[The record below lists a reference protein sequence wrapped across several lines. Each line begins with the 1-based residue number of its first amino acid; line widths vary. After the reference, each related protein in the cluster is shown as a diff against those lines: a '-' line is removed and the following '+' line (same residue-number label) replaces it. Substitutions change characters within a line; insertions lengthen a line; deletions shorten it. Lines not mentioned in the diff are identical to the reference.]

1 MFPDASCGCIT
12 NRGPRGLLSL
22 LPPGQ
27 ETRPSLP
34 PSIRGHWRTGPG
46 CDPAR
51 TKFHLCPEQGFI
63 TVTLQVACQAACPL
77 GTPKSPTKQALF
89 ILSSVKK
96 CKPRSTAL
104 LKYSEKECFLILKA
118 RVPDSIL
125 APHFL
130 SLGLGN
136 NVEEEEDE

>member
-1 MFPDASCGCIT
+1 MFPGASCGCIT
-12 NRGPRGLLSL
+12 NRGPRGHLSL

-34 PSIRGHWRTGPG
+34 PSIHGHWRTGLG

-63 TVTLQVACQAACPL
+63 TVTLQRACRAACPL
-77 GTPKSPTKQALF
+77 GTPKSPAKQALF
-89 ILSSVKK
+89 VLSRVNK
-96 CKPRSTAL
+96 CKPSSTAL
-104 LKYSEKECFLILKA
+104 LEYSEPECFLILET
-118 RVPDSIL
+118 RVLESIL

-130 SLGLGN
+130 FLGLGS
-136 NVEEEEDE
+136 NVEEEGDE